1 MIKTKSRLF
10 NISSAVGCLNG
21 DFKSQVNIS
30 LPNLTFHLDNIQ
42 NAYLSVV
49 HCEVPNSFY
58 IVNYTNNQFV
68 LNIYT
73 QYFFGHPQM
82 SLTNIYNFH
91 Y

>member
-10 NISSAVGCLNG
+10 NISSSVSCLNG
-21 DFKSQVNIS
+21 DFKSQISVS

-58 IVNYTNNQFV
+58 IVNYTNNQFD
-68 LNIYT
+68 
-73 QYFFGHPQM
+73 
-82 SLTNIYNFH
+82 
-91 Y
+91 